1 MSSGFL
7 KYCRLFFLVCL
18 MLLPNIVA
26 AEAGS
31 DPLLR
36 LREYQKSREGQE
48 DSPDVA
54 KLRNLESENRRL
66 LVQVEGLD
74 AEVKRLHTILDEAR
88 VEADRQKNYVE
99 ELQFKIQQSE
109 GQPLP
114 GEKIRH
120 SDSKTVVELK
130 KVHEEL
136 VAALQQIE
144 QLKSV
149 EADNI
154 YIRGELEKLQSAK
167 TDKVSDLA
175 NLQEQLSGNREEL
188 AKCEEQSRK
197 DSESLRESES
207 LKKQLIEATNE
218 LMLARAEVESVRGRY
233 PELIGSRPIPTQVDP
248 RASQNGRTSLNVPPV
263 SVIAGGDGGRDRE
276 SLGSDVVIV
285 QVTVPKAVLRSGPGV
300 ENSAVMTVTKGSR
313 LTVEERRGSWYRVV
327 SPNGGRAFISSD
339 VVDIFDDGKGGGP
352 NSKPDDA
359 DAAFEALRTMRQG

>member
-1 MSSGFL
+1 MSSGFF
-7 KYCRLFFLVCL
+7 KHSRLVFFVCL
-18 MLLPNIVA
+18 LFLPSSVA

-48 DSPDVA
+48 NNPDVA
-54 KLRNLESENRRL
+54 KLRELENENRRL
-66 LVQVEGLD
+66 QVQVEGLD

-88 VEADRQKNYVE
+88 VEADRQKNYIE
-99 ELQFKIQQSE
+99 ELQFKMQQSE

-130 KVHEEL
+130 KVNEEL
-136 VAALQQIE
+136 AAALQQIE

-154 YIRGELEKLQSAK
+154 YIRGELEKLQSTK
-167 TDKVSDLA
+167 KDKASDLA
-175 NLQEQLSGNREEL
+175 ELQAQLSGSKAEL
-188 AKCEEQSRK
+188 VKCEEQSKK

-233 PELIGSRPIPTQVDP
+233 PELMGSRPVQTQADP
-248 RASQNGRTSLNVPPV
+248 RATQSGGTTLNVPPV
-263 SVIAGGDGGRDRE
+263 SVVSGGGVNRDRE
-276 SLGSDVVIV
+276 PLGSDVVIV
-285 QVTVPKAVLRSGPGV
+285 QVIVPKAVLRSGPGV
-300 ENSAVMTVTKGSR
+300 ENSAVMTVTKGAR

-352 NSKPDDA
+352 KGADDA
-359 DAAFEALRTMRQG
+359 DAAFEALRAMRQG